1 MRSTIEILDRLVA
14 YDTTSRNSNL
24 DLIDWVTPYLTSH
37 GVESTRLYDETGS
50 KASLVARIGPER
62 TDGVVLCGHTDVVPV
77 DGQPWSGDP
86 FRLTRLGDR
95 LHGRGTTD
103 MKGFIAAALAVV
115 PELAQADL
123 VRPVTL
129 ALTYD
134 EEVGCLGAAAL
145 AEYLVNEQPRPALV
159 MVGEP
164 TSMRVARAHK
174 AVRVLRT
181 TVTGRDTHSSRTDQG
196 ASAISAAA
204 RLVAYIDELAEQLA
218 AEGVRRA
225 GFEPEYTTI
234 NVGTIAGGQAL
245 NIVPRLCGFEWEYR
259 CVSGEDADDIQRRV
273 ESFAQA
279 HVLPRLR
286 EVAPEADIVTE
297 QLSDVPALEP
307 DGNATAADV
316 LLAMGLREAT
326 QSVSFGTDASALQ
339 RAGLP
344 TVVCGPGSMAQG
356 HQVDEYIEISELARC
371 DEFFRGLVQWA
382 AAAPVANSL

>member
-1 MRSTIEILDRLVA
+1 MLSTIDILDRLVA

-24 DLIDWVTPYLTSH
+24 DLIDWVTRYLADH
-37 GVESTRLYDETGS
+37 GVESTQLYDETGS
-50 KASLVARIGPER
+50 KASLVARIGPDR
-62 TDGVVLCGHTDVVPV
+62 PDGVVLCGHTDVVPV

-86 FRLTRLGDR
+86 FRLSRVGDR
-95 LHGRGTTD
+95 LYGRGTTD

-115 PELAQADL
+115 GELAQADL
-123 VRPVTL
+123 ARPVTL
-129 ALTYD
+129 ALTHD

-145 AEYLVNEQPRPALV
+145 AEYLVNKQPRPALV

-196 ASAISAAA
+196 ASAIGAAA
-204 RLVAYIDELAEQLA
+204 RLVAHIDELADHLA
-218 AEGVRRA
+218 AEGVRGA
-225 GFEPEYTTI
+225 GFEPEYTTV

-245 NIVPRLCGFEWEYR
+245 NIVPRTCGFEWEYR
-259 CVSGEDADDIQRRV
+259 CVPGDDVDDIQQRV
-273 ESFAQA
+273 ESFARDQ
-279 HVLPRLR
+279 VLPRLR

-297 QLSDVPALEP
+297 RLADVPALEP
-307 DGNATAADV
+307 DGNAGAADV
-316 LLAMGLREAT
+316 LLALGLYEAV
-326 QSVSFGTDASALQ
+326 QAVSFGTDASALQ

-371 DEFFRGLVQWA
+371 DEFFRSLVHA
-382 AAAPVANSL
+382 FSC